1 MNKEERFEMCFKG
14 LINDEIPED
23 SEHFELQQMPYK
35 LIFKDISGYY
45 EPCYYCG

>member
-23 SEHFELQQMPYK
+23 SEHFELQ
-35 LIFKDISGYY
+35 
-45 EPCYYCG
+45 